1 MKISLPE
8 PNNITTPYR
17 PSRIKLTTLSR
28 IRPDPTITWT
38 RTCTPP
44 KNLWTDPSLIPKK
57 SSKNSPLRTL
67 TSKRKE
73 KKTTQLSTPK
83 WPMLMKVSE
92 LWKNASPKSKPCWK
106 EEPSDSPNCN
116 PKKKLSREPK
126 KPWRKWTPKNSP
138 SPSLYLR
145 SPPTPRRSTLPRS
158 KKS

>member
-17 PSRIKLTTLSR
+17 PSRIKLTTLSK

-67 TSKRKE
+67 TSK
-73 KKTTQLSTPK
+73 KKREEDNAAFNTKMADADEGIRIMEECLTEVKTLLEGGAVGFAQL
-83 WPMLMKVSE
+83 
-92 LWKNASPKSKPCWK
+92 
-106 EEPSDSPNCN
+106 
-116 PKKKLSREPK
+116 
-126 KPWRKWTPKNSP
+126 
-138 SPSLYLR
+138 
-145 SPPTPRRSTLPRS
+145 
-158 KKS
+158 